1 MKTLLGTVVGFGVVT
16 TLSIALANPALLP
29 KHPGYPGGSAV
40 SPVTGQPLSND
51 AGQTN
56 MGGEKAML
64 ESSMVGSKSA
74 MQELKPETG
83 RDAIINQEG
92 AGRLPK
98 HPGYYDYK
106 IEPPVNSATK
116 IAPDRT
122 IQ

>member
-1 MKTLLGTVVGFGVVT
+1 MKTLLGAIAGLGVAFSVS
-16 TLSIALANPALLP
+16 LAFANPSLLP
-29 KHPGYPGGSAV
+29 KHPGYPGGQAV
-40 SPVTGQPLSND
+40 SPVTGQPLAND
-51 AGQTN
+51 SGQTN

-64 ESSMVGSKSA
+64 ESAERNSRHT

-83 RDAIINQEG
+83 RDAIINEQG
-92 AGRLPK
+92 AGRVPK

-116 IAPDRT
+116 IGPDRV